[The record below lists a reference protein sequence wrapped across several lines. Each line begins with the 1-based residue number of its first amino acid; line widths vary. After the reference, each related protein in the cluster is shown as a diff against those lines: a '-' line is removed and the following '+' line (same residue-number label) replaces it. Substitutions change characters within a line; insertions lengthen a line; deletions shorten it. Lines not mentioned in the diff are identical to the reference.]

1 MRAAVSTGSGGRRYP
16 RRLDTRPGRL
26 SVARPAGNGFVRGSS
41 TSGRYAELCTARDFP
56 VQAACLRQAA
66 WWTGGR
72 GVRGPGSHDGSIV
85 PPTPLPVPR
94 LCAVFPG
101 GRDDGPAGRGASFVS
116 EVPRLGRSGRGTRSA
131 TSRNGQL
138 PSIWTPP
145 SRQGSIRCAWEQV
158 AALYPAC
165 SCRIDS
171 CWPRWNQPT
180 RRLTPPEGCFPLR
193 AAPGLAGRG
202 LTCLPS
208 HLVVALRNLSAVH
221 LLRFVAHAPALPNLR
236 RTGQRS
242 SARTPGHRPARPRSC
257 APSCSPAPRPP
268 HSAADAWPAGAA
280 RPTGSWRG

>member
-1 MRAAVSTGSGGRRYP
+1 MTAPRALVRCLPARTARPRRRAVVGSEARFMPPVPATAGARAEAAFYLPEAVAARGGPAAGRAATLARSAR
-16 RRLDTRPGRL
+16 
-26 SVARPAGNGFVRGSS
+26 RPA
-41 TSGRYAELCTARDFP
+41 A
-56 VQAACLRQAA
+56 Q
-66 WWTGGR
+66 
-72 GVRGPGSHDGSIV
+72 
-85 PPTPLPVPR
+85 
-94 LCAVFPG
+94 
-101 GRDDGPAGRGASFVS
+101 
-116 EVPRLGRSGRGTRSA
+116 RSGRANLGESRPSTMPGRVVCQRSPA
-131 TSRNGQL
+131 ARPVRPRDVQRYPETVSGPLYGRL
-138 PSIWTPP
+138 PVGKA
-145 SRQGSIRCAWEQV
+145 RFGVAWGQV

-242 SARTPGHRPARPRSC
+242 SARTPGHGPARPRSC